1 MATNIVGIPNTPDD
15 LVLDM
20 PLRVCFVE
28 QGGMKVPKFG
38 PPTGTALHRNQK
50 ETE

>member
-20 PLRVCFVE
+20 PLQVCFE
-28 QGGMKVPKFG
+28 TQGGMKIPKFK
-38 PPTGTALHRNQK
+38 PA
-50 ETE
+50 ES